1 MLIYERDRVC
11 YLPIDFIEFNIDLLA
26 HSLGDVKTKLKAF
39 EEEMRY
45 RKECSLN
52 GKLFANVNAF
62 IETTSYQYYILDFN
76 NVVSVPSRAFQ
87 VFRKKLDKVIFANV
101 KNESLLAQIEED
113 TGITGW
119 ENNTHKPE
127 KCLDETIDYLIS
139 KGRELKY
146 VEIVKKVISQRKPS
160 IHLLSSGL
168 FSNYYINIKQLFCD
182 VEGFQ
187 FIVFSLAEKLYK
199 HINEDGI
206 DAVVS
211 SSKNGAIIANILA
224 GLLDIKE
231 VHLLGIGPQY
241 AMEIGDSLEY
251 IRHGKKY
258 AYVFDFMCT
267 GTEAKIVSAL
277 INSKKAYLP
286 YAIGVASY
294 KKNTCDYPIRVVDQ
308 LVDTEMMNIK
318 YSISGEKIN

>member
-1 MLIYERDRVC
+1 MLIYEKERVC
-11 YLPIDFIEFNIDLLA
+11 YLPIDFIEFNIDLIA
-26 HSLGDVKTKLKAF
+26 HSFGDVNMKLNAF
-39 EEEMRY
+39 GEEMRY

-52 GKLFANVNAF
+52 DKLFTNVNRF
-62 IETTSYQYYILDFN
+62 IETTSYQYYILDFD

-87 VFRKKLDKVIFANV
+87 VFSAKLDKIVFANV
-101 KNESLLAQIEED
+101 KNDSLQVQIEED

-119 ENNTHKPE
+119 ENFTHKPTDCKE
-127 KCLDETIDYLIS
+127 DSIDSIIKS
-139 KGRELKY
+139 GREFKRAELIKGL
-146 VEIVKKVISQRKPS
+146 VSQAERS
-160 IHLLSSGL
+160 VHLHSSGL
-168 FSNYYINIKQLFCD
+168 YSNYYVNIKQLFCD

-187 FIVFSLAEKLYK
+187 FIIFSLAEKLYR
-199 HINEDGI
+199 HIKEDGI

-241 AMEIGDSLEY
+241 AMEIGDSLDY
-251 IRHGKKY
+251 IRQGKKY

-277 INSKKAYLP
+277 INSRKAYLP

-294 KKNTCDYPIRVVDQ
+294 KKATGDYPIRTVEQ
-308 LVDTEMMNIK
+308 LVDTEAMNIK
-318 YSISGEKIN
+318 YSISGEEQE